1 MTPLKRNILLLRN
14 LKPLHTL
21 SKSSVEPPIAMHPV
35 VLNAEQQEAF
45 SRAHTPPNEGRA
57 PEAAKAAHCSPK
69 RQRECAPAGTSK
81 RTKPSRRPSDASLE
95 NSDALATV
103 TSKANPTRKLFKEL
117 LVSLDLVLPDEFRSC
132 ARPNGAGLR
141 SLGIAGRSMHDVL
154 SDVVRAVASRR
165 AELDRKSML
174 RSHGSMVLEVEMPG
188 WNITSKS
195 PGAELFF
202 KGNPWGDLEG
212 QSLTDFLQREDVEYL
227 NAMWSGSSSAS
238 TPSTSTSPHTPSSP
252 SSSVASCSRPSA
264 ATCAGTRGIKLMHFS
279 GLANGSRMPKV
290 VSKVSN
296 QPGDDEG
303 QISVTSFEGCGCSA
317 FEYDPLLL
325 EEADPVASLQDLQVH
340 LVEAKVQMLKVPN
353 SPRALVAMTL
363 I

>member
-1 MTPLKRNILLLRN
+1 MVYEATIP
-14 LKPLHTL
+14 
-21 SKSSVEPPIAMHPV
+21 SSLVRPPCAMHPV
-35 VLNAEQQEAF
+35 VLTVDQQEAF
-45 SRAHTPPNEGRA
+45 SRAHTPLNEGRA
-57 PEAAKAAHCSPK
+57 PKAAWAPSCSPK
-69 RQRECAPAGTSK
+69 RASCSTSDELPTAK
-81 RTKPSRRPSDASLE
+81 RAKPSRRPTDAAPM

-103 TSKANPTRKLFKEL
+103 TRKANPTRTLFKEL
-117 LVSLDLVLPDEFRSC
+117 VASLDLVLPDEFRSC